1 MKKVFILSAIFL
13 LSANSF
19 AQETFDPYEE
29 FGKFLIYSV
38 EQELPMGYDNEVLKK
53 NYYINIG
60 SNQGVKRGTTLD
72 VFRIVSRETPYS
84 NKKRINHKVKI
95 GELKVL
101 HAETDAAIARPI
113 IVKND
118 IDTPMFEVNAFMIG
132 DRVNIHLKN

>member
-1 MKKVFILSAIFL
+1 MKKVFILSAVFL
-13 LSANSF
+13 MNLSF
-19 AQETFDPYEE
+19 AQDQFDPYET

-38 EQELPMGYDNEVLKK
+38 EQELPMGVENEVLKK

-60 SNQGVKRGTTLD
+60 SNQGVKKGTKLD

-101 HAETDAAIARPI
+101 HTETDAAIARPI
-113 IVKND
+113 IVNND